1 MMRQNDKKLGRWSVR
16 MDKIELPSLWKYF
29 VKPNVWDHF
38 RYNLYHPSDLW
49 VKYLFVKIWSKFVW
63 FYGEVCKC
71 LSFKGKNRNLKQI
84 CVVVYGEVCKCL
96 SFKAQTFTYFPIYN
110 HTNLLQI
117 SVFSFKAQ
125 TFTYF
130 PIEPHKF
137 ASNFD
142 KKILHS

>member
-29 VKPNVWDHF
+29 IKPNVWDHF
-38 RYNLYHPSDLW
+38 RHNLYHPSDLW

-96 SFKAQTFTYFPIYN
+96 SFKGKKKLCRGFSSFHDCHWESNNANYPI
-110 HTNLLQI
+110 LVL
-117 SVFSFKAQ
+117 SLVESSWFG
-125 TFTYF
+125 
-130 PIEPHKF
+130 
-137 ASNFD
+137 
-142 KKILHS
+142 